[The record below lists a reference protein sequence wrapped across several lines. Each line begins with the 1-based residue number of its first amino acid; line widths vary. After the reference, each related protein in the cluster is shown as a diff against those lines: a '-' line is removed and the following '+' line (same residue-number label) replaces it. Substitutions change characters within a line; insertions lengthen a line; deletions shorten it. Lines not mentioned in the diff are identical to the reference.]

1 MFFIDQRIYN
11 IMIGSFRNFAK
22 TKFAGILVFIIIIP
36 FVFWGMGGMFSGGN
50 TNNLA
55 KINKINI
62 STQDFIDHMN
72 ASGIPEKTIRENL
85 DNNIIEEILT
95 TLISTT
101 LLDLEIKD
109 FNIIYS
115 EKSLLKKIKKNKNFL
130 DENGIFQRIKYEKF
144 LLENNLSAAS
154 FEMRLKERELQK
166 KLFNYIGA
174 GTIAPEFMVKRLIEE
189 ENKKLEIEFLNLGNF
204 YKNKDNIPE
213 KDLTKFVDDNK
224 DQLKINYIDF
234 SYVIINP
241 ENLIGQNE
249 FNQAFFDRID
259 QIEIDISN
267 EVSFESIIS
276 NLNINPVEISNFR
289 LSPKTNRIEKKI
301 FELKKTKIDIFE
313 NNNDY
318 VIYNIKK
325 DEFRNPD
332 LNDKQTKEEILNL
345 FFQKYKFDYN
355 RELLKKIE
363 DGKFDN
369 NEFLKMGT
377 NLIQKTKLNSIK
389 DNKEFEINAVEMMYS
404 LPINS
409 FTLINDEKGEIYL
422 AKIIDFQNEIIA
434 DNNEKFKEYMNK
446 ENSNN
451 KNSILKSYDL
461 FLNDKYNVV
470 YNQKTIERVKNIFQ

>member
-345 FFQKYKFDYN
+345 LVQKYKFDYN